1 MVQNNYKIHDKRKRD
16 ATDMS
21 KSQKQQ
27 PRKHNCNLLL
37 RPESIHLQTMTN
49 ANSKQLSSAV
59 VEDGGASTSRSD
71 GFPPTICKQPE
82 TEQPKSATKDKPP
95 VPIPSFS
102 SGSLV
107 FDGSVGSFDFSLL
120 TQPQPV
126 ANNDNNDND
135 NNDNDNNNNNHDN
148 GVGDDESCS
157 MAGIPSMVQIPSAN
171 NNFD

>member
-1 MVQNNYKIHDKRKRD
+1 
-16 ATDMS
+16 
-21 KSQKQQ
+21 
-27 PRKHNCNLLL
+27 
-37 RPESIHLQTMTN
+37 MTS

-82 TEQPKSATKDKPP
+82 TEQPKSATKAKPP

-107 FDGSVGSFDFSLL
+107 LDGSVGSFDFSLL

-126 ANNDNNDND
+126 ANNN

-148 GVGDDESCS
+148 GAGDDESHS
-157 MAGIPSMVQIPSAN
+157 MAGIPSMVQIPSVN
-171 NNFD
+171 NNSD

>member
-1 MVQNNYKIHDKRKRD
+1 
-16 ATDMS
+16 
-21 KSQKQQ
+21 
-27 PRKHNCNLLL
+27 
-37 RPESIHLQTMTN
+37 MTN

-59 VEDGGASTSRSD
+59 EEDGGASTSRSD
-71 GFPPTICKQPE
+71 GFPPTIFTQPE
-82 TEQPKSATKDKPP
+82 TEQPKSATKAKPP

-148 GVGDDESCS
+148 GAGDDESCS

-171 NNFD
+171 NNSD